1 MTSIKEKL
9 SGIYPPVV
17 TPFENDEI
25 LFDGLRE
32 NIGKLNSTGLR
43 GYFVAGTNGEFR
55 SLTAAERLKVIET
68 AAEAASADKVVMAGT
83 AAESTKETIEITKQA
98 ADAGAE
104 LVSLLVPSFFKKIID
119 DEVIISYIL
128 DVAEVSPVPVLLYNN
143 PSVTG
148 GVLVSPEVI
157 EEVSKHPNVVGIKD
171 SSKGNYESYIQA
183 AADDFYVLAGSAG
196 FLLEL
201 LKAGGTGGVVS
212 LANVFPRACADLY
225 DSYIKGDNDRA
236 EKLSSDLVALNKQV
250 SGQYAVAGVKA
261 AMNIVGFSG
270 GVPRRPLKAL
280 GKEQIDGIRKAIEA
294 SPFREEVQK

>member
-1 MTSIKEKL
+1 MKSIKEKL

-25 LFDGLRE
+25 LYDGLRE
-32 NIGKLNSTGLR
+32 NIEKLNSTGIR

-55 SLTAAERLKVIET
+55 SLTTAERLKVIET
-68 AAEAASADKVVMAGT
+68 AAEAATGNKVVMAGT
-83 AAESTKETIEITKQA
+83 AAESTKETIEITKAA

-119 DEVIISYIL
+119 DAVIISYII

-157 EEVSKHPNVVGIKD
+157 AEVSKHPNVVGIKD
-171 SSKGNYESYIQA
+171 SSKGNFESYIQA
-183 AADDFYVLAGSAG
+183 ATDDFYVLAGSAG

-212 LANVFPRACADLY
+212 LANVFPQACADLY
-225 DSYIKGDNDRA
+225 DSYIKGNYEHA

-250 SGQYAVAGVKA
+250 SGPFAVAGVKA
-261 AMNIVGFSG
+261 AMNIVGFRG
-270 GVPRRPLKAL
+270 GEPRRPLKAL
-280 GKEQIDGIRKAIEA
+280 GREQIEEIRIAIEE
-294 SPFREEVQK
+294 SPFREEIQK